1 MLTFLSH
8 QFVHLKL
15 TYLIDPA
22 SAKLLIEIKP
32 EKVFFGQNETNSNVN
47 HLIFAKCI
55 VNSDTIVKEHVGT
68 TVFGTKNSKTTGN
81 IAKVVSE
88 KQKKKKAIQEYIHL
102 ATLLLL
108 LLLLKV
114 I

>member
-55 VNSDTIVKEHVGT
+55 VNSDTLVKEHVGT
-68 TVFGTKNSKTTGN
+68 TVFGTKNSKPL
-81 IAKVVSE
+81 
-88 KQKKKKAIQEYIHL
+88 AI
-102 ATLLLL
+102 
-108 LLLLKV
+108 LLKLYLENKRKRR
-114 I
+114 